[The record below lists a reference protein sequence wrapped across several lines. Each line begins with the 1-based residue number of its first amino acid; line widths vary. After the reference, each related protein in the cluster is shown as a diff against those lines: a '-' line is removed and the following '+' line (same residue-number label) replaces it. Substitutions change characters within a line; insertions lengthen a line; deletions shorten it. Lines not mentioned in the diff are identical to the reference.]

1 MKILRKGRS
10 FCLKIFSFIRMKIYI
25 NYLNFFFDN
34 IMLAPS
40 VSIGKFAD
48 ITSTDKGSIQ
58 IHGNVSVGDFSKIIA
73 KSGNVIIEKNV
84 FIGNG
89 CILVSR
95 KDISIGEGTLIG
107 EYVVIRDQ
115 DHISNQSSIKD
126 SGFYSD
132 PIIIGKNCWLGAK
145 VSVLRG
151 SVIGDGAVIGAH
163 SLVRG
168 YIPPYTL
175 AVGCPAKVIK
185 HLPRP

>member
-10 FCLKIFSFIRMKIYI
+10 FCLRIFSFIRMKVYI

-34 IMLAPS
+34 IRLSLS
-40 VSIGKFAD
+40 VSIGKFTD
-48 ITSTDKGSIQ
+48 IVSTDEGSIQ
-58 IHGNVSVGDFSKIIA
+58 IHENVSIGDFSKITA

-95 KDISIGEGTLIG
+95 ENISIGAGTLIG

-115 DHISNQSSIKD
+115 DHIVNVASIQD
-126 SGFYSD
+126 SGFHSN
-132 PIIIGKNCWLGAK
+132 PIRIGANCWLGAK

-151 SVIGDGAVIGAH
+151 STIGDGAVIGAH

-168 YIPPYTL
+168 FIPPYTL
-175 AVGCPAKVIK
+175 AVGCPAKVVK
-185 HLPRP
+185 LLPKP